1 MSSTISITTEAT
13 AAAFSSSASLGL
25 VAIVILLMLLVQKEI
40 AVTSPNPR
48 TEFLKKVLNIGIVP
62 MFVVFV
68 AIVSAKLFEILG

>member
-1 MSSTISITTEAT
+1 MRSTISITTEAT
-13 AAAFSSSASLGL
+13 AAAFSSTASLGL

-48 TEFLKKVLNIGIVP
+48 TKFLKRVLDIGIVP

-68 AIVSAKLFEILG
+68 VIVGVKLVEVLG